1 MVNGGL
7 SRFGSLAAAVVAAPL
22 GALAILL
29 AYRTNPAVPLAA
41 LLGVGV
47 VLLAYFR
54 PLAGV
59 LLALALVPLEVFAF
73 TLGPVGLGPSEAVFV
88 VTGYAWAAKRLGAGL
103 TPWAASPISRPIALL
118 WVAGLP
124 GVLVAEDPVS
134 TIRFLVVWGAFI
146 LVMMLIA
153 VEADLAA
160 VRTLLFGLAMTAA
173 VVGATAAVGVS
184 GQQQELS
191 ATGDTA
197 TGRAGGAFGDPN
209 ILATFLAMALPAALL
224 VAVGGRWRRR
234 PLAIVAVG
242 VIFVGLALSLSRG
255 GFLAA
260 LGALLVMLGW
270 APLRR
275 IAAAAAVGLVLLTV
289 LNANPL
295 AGTQQVRT
303 VVNRVSSVRQQ
314 SGSQTDQRA
323 LIYSETPR
331 MIADYWVTGV
341 GALNYPNVAP
351 RYGIIDPQT
360 GETFDHAHNIALTI
374 GAEFGFL
381 GLIALAW
388 LVIALARVL
397 AAACRR
403 RPGRPRE
410 LGFAVT
416 GALVALGLQG
426 LVDFTLRSNIIAA
439 VTFIILG
446 ALVAITRAA
455 QAAEA
460 AAGALRSGG

>member
-1 MVNGGL
+1 
-7 SRFGSLAAAVVAAPL
+7 
-22 GALAILL
+22 
-29 AYRTNPAVPLAA
+29 
-41 LLGVGV
+41 
-47 VLLAYFR
+47 
-54 PLAGV
+54 
-59 LLALALVPLEVFAF
+59 
-73 TLGPVGLGPSEAVFV
+73 
-88 VTGYAWAAKRLGAGL
+88 
-103 TPWAASPISRPIALL
+103 
-118 WVAGLP
+118 
-124 GVLVAEDPVS
+124 
-134 TIRFLVVWGAFI
+134 
-146 LVMMLIA
+146 
-153 VEADLAA
+153 
-160 VRTLLFGLAMTAA
+160 
-173 VVGATAAVGVS
+173 
-184 GQQQELS
+184 
-191 ATGDTA
+191 
-197 TGRAGGAFGDPN
+197 
-209 ILATFLAMALPAALL
+209 L

-455 QAAEA
+455 QAAEP